1 MILHLETSTQICSV
15 ALSNQGKLVA
25 IEESY
30 AEQYIHGEQLT
41 LFIQKVLA
49 AADLTPDQL
58 TAVSVSKGPG
68 SYTGLRIG
76 MATAKGLA
84 FGLNI
89 PIIGISSLESLIA
102 QGQLKYSDATFAAA
116 FSARKSEVYLRIQ
129 SEKSLLLEDQSV
141 DLENFTFEA
150 NRPLVLLGNACHS
163 LFDYFRSQ
171 QHISDETIVPSAL
184 GQVLLAWKR
193 FEIGAVDQLYTL
205 TPNYTKP
212 CFITQKK
219 G

>member
-1 MILHLETSTQICSV
+1 MILHLETSTHICSV

-41 LFIQKVLA
+41 LYIQKVLTSA
-49 AADLTPDQL
+49 EITPDQL
-58 TAVSVSKGPG
+58 TAVSVCKGPG

-76 MATAKGLA
+76 MSTAKGLA

-89 PIIGISSLESLIA
+89 PIICISSLESLIA
-102 QGQLKYSDATFAAA
+102 LGQQKYSDATFAAA
-116 FSARKSEVYLRIQ
+116 FAARKSEVFLRIQ

-141 DLENFTFEA
+141 DLDHFTFESKG
-150 NRPLVLLGNACHS
+150 PLVLLGNACHT
-163 LFDYFRSQ
+163 LFDFFGSQ
-171 QHISDETIVPSAL
+171 HHISDETILPSAS
-184 GQVLLAWKR
+184 GQMLLAWKR
-193 FEIGAVDQLYTL
+193 FEIGAMDDLNFL